1 VIIPDGSG
9 EAFIQEQALRG
20 KLRAAL
26 KEQRDAWMPIIRKQG
41 ALALGLTSDGPAP
54 DEWVR
59 LRVATRRA
67 DDAAKALED
76 FITGRNG

>member
-1 VIIPDGSG
+1 MVIQDWNG
-9 EAFIQEQALRG
+9 EAFSQEQALRR

-41 ALALGLTSDGPAP
+41 ALALGLSSDSPAP

-67 DDAAKALED
+67 DDTAKALED
-76 FITGRNG
+76 FITGRSG